1 MVPEGKGFSFET
13 QALLGQKMEERKGLQ
28 ETWRQRQL
36 QKGPDG
42 MKPLRLK
49 NNHQTMKSLSQ
60 LLELKPVSS
69 VTMGSIITPL
79 C

>member
-1 MVPEGKGFSFET
+1 MAASPCLHFYCMVPEGKGFSFET

-42 MKPLRLK
+42 MKAT
-49 NNHQTMKSLSQ
+49 QTEK
-60 LLELKPVSS
+60 
-69 VTMGSIITPL
+69 
-79 C
+79 